1 METKKTGKIL
11 GIAVAVVIA
20 VAGITLGIMAACGVF
35 ENHKKKAFELL
46 AQMPERMGYSATND
60 YVGMKELTK
69 AQQEKGSSSG
79 ISISNL
85 KVAKN
90 LSEEGI
96 NLSNFSV
103 AVDTQ
108 ANVAGSKT
116 NTTLTLEKNNA
127 PASFNCYTDKDKM
140 VISAPELIQGKAF
153 QVDRKSMSE
162 NSSDLDVKVVSEF
175 DKDLMTFFEKEIEK
189 VKEEIECEKLDEKD
203 GYRLLVSKEAMDL
216 VLDDFLAFMEKQ
228 QEMVNF
234 INAYVDVIRARE
246 SAEEITPFDCMS
258 LLKQTVEDSKS
269 YTDDFEFIVYEM
281 DGVLIGIETPV
292 NIQNMTSSVSIEF
305 AGVEAD
311 STVTMDVSLTYNG
324 YRATAT
330 LVKKSVVTD
339 VRSVQLLLDVTVV
352 GKPAASFTMV
362 ETIKPADNS
371 YSATLNV
378 TAMGEEIADLSATG
392 YIKNLNK
399 GESVNYVLDEVV
411 LNIAGEE
418 MLSMALDMHMGVLK
432 GDIEPPQGEVVE
444 YIDSSSLELYSEEMT
459 TNILE
464 IITDWDMKDLMEVDA

>member
-1 METKKTGKIL
+1 
-11 GIAVAVVIA
+11 
-20 VAGITLGIMAACGVF
+20 
-35 ENHKKKAFELL
+35 
-46 AQMPERMGYSATND
+46 
-60 YVGMKELTK
+60 
-69 AQQEKGSSSG
+69 
-79 ISISNL
+79 
-85 KVAKN
+85 
-90 LSEEGI
+90 
-96 NLSNFSV
+96 
-103 AVDTQ
+103 
-108 ANVAGSKT
+108 
-116 NTTLTLEKNNA
+116 LEKNNA